1 MANSQTMCCTRKVI
15 STAIMSYVD
24 MVGGYPGRPGVRQRK
39 DNGIVIEFVLGGVA
53 AAGAGFFT
61 NPLDVVKTRIQLQGE
76 LQNRGS
82 YKVLYNNTLH
92 ACYQI
97 AKHDGVLALQS
108 GMGPALW
115 FQFVMNGTR
124 LGTYSIM
131 DSFKLTRNSQDEL
144 SYPKNVLCG
153 AFSGAFGSLVGS
165 PLYLVKTQ
173 IQSQSLSEIAVGF
186 QHKHS
191 SVTQAFLSV
200 YREGGFLG
208 LWRGANAAML
218 RVSAGSAIQLSTFTS
233 IQEKILENETI
244 SRYPNT
250 STLIASF
257 VAGLG
262 LCLAMTPFDVL
273 CTRLY
278 NQGLDPITGRG
289 LYYSGFFDCFLKM
302 ARTEG
307 FWGFYK
313 GVGASYLRVGPHT
326 VLTMMFWTHLKEHYA
341 NLTKDYDFLSLTQLS
356 AAAPDKHQT

>member
-1 MANSQTMCCTRKVI
+1 MPAGDVKEK
-15 STAIMSYVD
+15 
-24 MVGGYPGRPGVRQRK
+24 GYHFQVRPGVRQRR
-39 DNGIVIEFVLGGVA
+39 DRGFVMEFVLGGVA

-76 LQNRGS
+76 LQNRGT
-82 YKVLYNNTLH
+82 YKVHYNNTLH

-124 LGTYSIM
+124 LGTYSILN
-131 DSFKLTRNSQDEL
+131 SFGLTRNHRHEL

-153 AFSGAFGSLVGS
+153 AFSGAIGSFIGS

-173 IQSQSLSEIAVGF
+173 IQSQSLSQNIAVGF
-186 QHKHS
+186 QHKHA

-200 YREGGFLG
+200 YRKGGCFG
-208 LWRGANAAML
+208 LWRGANAAMV
-218 RVSAGSAIQLSTFTS
+218 RVSAGSAIQLSTFTT
-233 IQEKILENETI
+233 IQEKIMENPTMAL
-244 SRYPNT
+244 YPNT
-250 STLIASF
+250 SILIASF
-257 VAGLG
+257 VAGIG

-278 NQGLDPITGRG
+278 NQGIDPKTRLGI
-289 LYYSGFFDCFLKM
+289 YYSGFFDCFIKM
-302 ARTEG
+302 AKTEG

-313 GVGASYLRVGPHT
+313 GVGASYLRLGPHT
-326 VLTMMFWTHLKEHYA
+326 VLTMMFWTNLKEHYDK
-341 NLTKDYDFLSLTQLS
+341 LTNDYEFLALTQLS
-356 AAAPDKHQT
+356 AASPDKQRSLDNSI